1 MMYNILEQTT
11 EKQGEIMSI
20 NTDHQMREQMS
31 HDNAVFPITFFHDE
45 LASLPNYEGPL
56 HWHPEFEITTAQ
68 SATLYFQIGQEHIA
82 LNKGDSIFINGNIL
96 HFIKQLSDGEPD
108 PMPNIVFSGAIIAP
122 ETSSIYKKYV
132 SSISSCD
139 SLPYI
144 LFRQGDDWQGEVN
157 MLINEI
163 YHQFCEQGEC
173 YELIIQRKLNEIFEH
188 IYSNFDALPKS
199 EMERIQIITG
209 IRIQKMLSYIYE
221 HYAEN
226 VTLEDI
232 AGAANISRSEAERCF
247 KSYMNCSPVD
257 ALIRYRL
264 QVAHRLLDE
273 TTLSLKEI
281 SCTCGFNS
289 VNYFSRRFRAHYGYA
304 PSYKQSL
311 GK

>member
-1 MMYNILEQTT
+1 
-11 EKQGEIMSI
+11 
-20 NTDHQMREQMS
+20 MS
-31 HDNAVFPITFFHDE
+31 HDNAVFPITFFYDE

-56 HWHPEFEITTAQ
+56 HWHPEFEIATAQ
-68 SATLYFQIGQEHIA
+68 SGTLYFQIGQEHIT

-96 HFIKQLSDGEPD
+96 HSIRQLSEGEPD
-108 PMPNIVFSGAIIAP
+108 PMPNIVFSGAVIAP
-122 ETSSIYKKYV
+122 ETSVIYKKYV
-132 SSISSCD
+132 NAVSACD

-144 LFRQGDDWQGEVN
+144 LFRQGGDWQSKVN
-157 MLINEI
+157 ILINEI
-163 YHQFCEQGEC
+163 YHQFREQDEC

-188 IYSNFDALPKS
+188 IYSNFDTLPKL
-199 EMERIQIITG
+199 EMARIQIITG

-221 HYAEN
+221 HYAET

-232 AGAANISRSEAERCF
+232 AGAANISRSEAGRCF
-247 KSYMNCSPVD
+247 KSYMYCSPVD

-281 SCTCGFNS
+281 SSACGFNS

-304 PSYKQSL
+304 PSK
-311 GK
+311 K